1 MFRSSYKLTEYS
13 EDILSWIRI
22 REVQMYQ
29 VQLQS
34 PQLDRRRQLVEWT
47 GSVAAQLKLSTQTV
61 HLAIRYMDVFMS
73 GHNIEEP
80 QLYLVS
86 ICSLLLGSKMCERE
100 NNIPRLSVLVSMLP
114 AHGIPDPLTTSD
126 LFSLEVVMLKY
137 LDWDLNFPTSCYITE
152 LLLHHSLSSADLK
165 TSCKLKV
172 PYNSFAEMK
181 LDFLKTIKEM
191 LDISLTEESM
201 MQTMSSLMALSVLQA
216 SRLVIGLTWSL
227 ELDLMTGYQREEA
240 QYLTDCLLSLYKLQ
254 SEEEVVIID
263 EGYISRDCSINNSTI
278 ASEK

>member
-1 MFRSSYKLTEYS
+1 
-13 EDILSWIRI
+13 
-22 REVQMYQ
+22 
-29 VQLQS
+29 
-34 PQLDRRRQLVEWT
+34 
-47 GSVAAQLKLSTQTV
+47 
-61 HLAIRYMDVFMS
+61 
-73 GHNIEEP
+73 
-80 QLYLVS
+80 
-86 ICSLLLGSKMCERE
+86 
-100 NNIPRLSVLVSMLP
+100 
-114 AHGIPDPLTTSD
+114 
-126 LFSLEVVMLKY
+126 
-137 LDWDLNFPTSCYITE
+137 
-152 LLLHHSLSSADLK
+152 
-165 TSCKLKV
+165 
-172 PYNSFAEMK
+172 
-181 LDFLKTIKEM
+181 M